1 MKQLTTPELIAR
13 RRSIYLAA
21 GTMSPERDKALQRFK
36 IISLI
41 IYKRHTDGTINTTT
55 RAPFAA

>member
-1 MKQLTTPELIAR
+1 MRQLTTPELIAR

-21 GTMSPERDKALQRFK
+21 GTVSPERDKDLQRFK

-41 IYKRHTDGTINTTT
+41 IYKRHRYGTINTT
-55 RAPFAA
+55 P

>member
-13 RRSIYLAA
+13 RKAIYISAS
-21 GTMSPERDKALQRFK
+21 TMSPERDKAVQRFK

-41 IYKRHTDGTINTTT
+41 IYKRLRNGQ
-55 RAPFAA
+55 

>member
-1 MKQLTTPELIAR
+1 MKQLTTSELIAR

-21 GTMSPERDKALQRFK
+21 GTIYPERDKALQRFK

-41 IYKRHTDGTINTTT
+41 IYKRHRYGN
-55 RAPFAA
+55 